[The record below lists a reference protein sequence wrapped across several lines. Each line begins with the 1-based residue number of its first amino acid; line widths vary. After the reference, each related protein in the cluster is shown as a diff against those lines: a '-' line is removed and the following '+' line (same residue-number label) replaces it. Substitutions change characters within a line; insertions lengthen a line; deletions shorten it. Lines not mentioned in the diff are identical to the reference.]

1 MVQGSRHAQLL
12 QEEAVRQVETRRRM
26 RQTVVPVIDADVRS
40 TLRQLG
46 EPITLFGEREV
57 GEQLTSLNVSIT
69 ICAVPSLWAPE
80 RCGCLADGEEDSAE
94 KDPGRDG

>member
-1 MVQGSRHAQLL
+1 MVQGSRHAQIL

-57 GEQLTSLNVSIT
+57 GDRIDHSECQHHV
-69 ICAVPSLWAPE
+69 ICGAFPLGA
-80 RCGCLADGEEDSAE
+80 
-94 KDPGRDG
+94 